1 MHGLDGRAN
10 PLMDREVVEALSL
23 SFSFFPVRLFATLII
38 VLYLCACLFVHPCLW
53 WSITFSVF
61 LCLVM
66 SLSLSIYLSIHQSV
80 YLSVLVSSC
89 FYHLHSSSIYPFK
102 YLPVHLSTIHLSIQ
116 LSIFKSIYLTIHR
129 SVCLF
134 MYLSKCP
141 SLNPL
146 SMCLPLSLC
155 LNHRSSCC
163 TETVEISNE
172 SP

>member
-1 MHGLDGRAN
+1 
-10 PLMDREVVEALSL
+10 MDWMAERIHWCL

-53 WSITFSVF
+53 WSISFSVY
-61 LCLVM
+61 LSLVM

-80 YLSVLVSSC
+80 YLAVLVSSC
-89 FYHLHSSSIYPFK
+89 FYHLHSSSIYPFIYI
-102 YLPVHLSTIHLSIQ
+102 YLSIFRPFHLSIQ

-155 LNHRSSCC
+155 LNHWSSCC